1 MEITERGSV
10 SAKIKC
16 EIASWKSP
24 EKSHED
30 KNEKRVR

>member
-16 EIASWKSP
+16 EMASWKSP
-24 EKSHED
+24 KKSHED
-30 KNEKRVR
+30 KKEKKVT